1 MRALLMCGR
10 APWLSGRVLHAR
22 FNVVLPLIEYHF
34 FNETPTTASNANQVF
49 ARDFAGTMD
58 LYPQGSPVLRA
69 DPVLNAT
76 VLYLANAIV
85 SPKPDESTFSLL
97 KSQSGSGPRALR
109 AKTIIAFVNP
119 NMNSTANALGQ
130 QDGGVCFARLL
141 VLGIIHDVRSSQ
153 VSSAFCQ
160 PTAPP
165 RKR

>member
-1 MRALLMCGR
+1 MY
-10 APWLSGRVLHAR
+10 R
-22 FNVVLPLIEYHF
+22 FNVVLPLVEYHF
-34 FNETPTTASNANQVF
+34 YNETPTTASSASQVF

-69 DPVLNAT
+69 DPELNAT
-76 VLYLANAIV
+76 VLYLPNAIV
-85 SPKPDESTFSLL
+85 SPKPDESSFSLL

-130 QDGGVCFARLL
+130 QDGGVCVRACV
-141 VLGIIHDVRSSQ
+141 VLGVIHDARSAQ
-153 VSSAFCQ
+153 ASSVFCR
-160 PTAPP
+160 PTEPP